1 MNHKKKKEK
10 GVLDVKKDKSEGME
24 FRRFRF
30 KRFLHNGVGR
40 RTSEKRWIRGEEW
53 RKMWFWRL
61 FSHGVG

>member
-30 KRFLHNGVGR
+30 KRFLHK
-40 RTSEKRWIRGEEW
+40 EP
-53 RKMWFWRL
+53 RKEDE
-61 FSHGVG
+61 